1 MRALRGN
8 RCRCCLSFSVR
19 NNRMSEFDAAEH
31 EFMAQALRL
40 AERGR
45 YTARPNPCV
54 GCVLVNDGR
63 IVGEGWHQKTGDAHA
78 EINALKQAGKSAAGS
93 TAYVTLEPCSH
104 TGKTPPCVD
113 ALLDAKV
120 VAVVIAML
128 DPNPKVSGTG
138 VTVLEDAGIEVR
150 VGLMQSE
157 AHSINRGFISRMT
170 RGRPFVRLKI
180 AASLDGCTAM
190 ASGESQWITSE
201 PARHDVQRLRA
212 SAGAI
217 LTGID
222 TVLAD
227 DPSLTVRDTE
237 IPNDGA
243 QPLRVVVD
251 SRLRMFPSARMLKLP
266 GNTLI
271 YCVAG
276 DGEQTITQAGAEVC
290 VVTGAAGR
298 VDASLL
304 LADLASREIND
315 VLVEAGPTLSGSLLE
330 AKLVDELVI
339 YQAPHI
345 MGSETRGMVTTP
357 AWRSLQQ
364 RLELE
369 ILDIRKIGVDIRII
383 ARPMG

>member
-19 NNRMSEFDAAEH
+19 NNRMSEFDAAEN

-54 GCVLVNDGR
+54 GCVLVNGGR
-63 IVGEGWHQKTGDAHA
+63 IVGAGWHQKTGDAHA

-104 TGKTPPCVD
+104 IGKTPPCVD

-128 DPNPKVSGTG
+128 DPNPKVSGAG
-138 VTVLEDAGIEVR
+138 VTALEDAGIEVR

-251 SRLRMFPSARMLKLP
+251 SRLRRSPSARML
-266 GNTLI
+266 
-271 YCVAG
+271 
-276 DGEQTITQAGAEVC
+276 
-290 VVTGAAGR
+290 
-298 VDASLL
+298 
-304 LADLASREIND
+304 
-315 VLVEAGPTLSGSLLE
+315 
-330 AKLVDELVI
+330 
-339 YQAPHI
+339 
-345 MGSETRGMVTTP
+345 
-357 AWRSLQQ
+357 
-364 RLELE
+364 
-369 ILDIRKIGVDIRII
+369 
-383 ARPMG
+383 AR